1 MVKEKAMSV
10 KNVTIIMSGGVG
22 HRFGADR
29 PKQYV
34 RLNGRCVI
42 DYVIDAVKG
51 SELTDEVVVVMDPS
65 CIDYSEEL
73 KNSGFHFALNGKERP
88 DSLNSAFE
96 YIKDHFPECERIIIL
111 DAVAPLVTSELIDDY
126 LAKLDEYDAVITCQ
140 KITGALGNYDF
151 DPLDREKYYM
161 TQSPEAF
168 RFKEITKCFSTDFP
182 SQELAWQLPR
192 ETKKY
197 LNFDFKN
204 NLKLTYDYQLK
215 YAEILIQYLDNIK
228 EIK

>member
-1 MVKEKAMSV
+1 MSV
-10 KNVTIIMSGGVG
+10 KNITIIMSGGVG

-29 PKQYV
+29 PKQYTM
-34 RLNGRCVI
+34 LNGRCVI
-42 DYVIDAVKG
+42 DYVIDAAKA
-51 SELTDEVVVVMDPS
+51 SKLTDKVVVVMDPS

-73 KNSGFHFALNGKERP
+73 KNSGFDFALNGKERL

-96 YIKDHFPECERIIIL
+96 YIKAHYPECERIIIL
-111 DAVAPLVTSELIDDY
+111 DAVAPFVTGELIDDY
-126 LAKLDEYDAVITCQ
+126 LDKLTDYDTVITCQ

-161 TQSPEAF
+161 TQSPESF
-168 RFKEITKCFSTDFP
+168 RFKVITKYFTTTFP
-182 SQELAWQLPR
+182 SQELAWQMPR

-204 NLKLTYDYQLK
+204 NLKLTYDFQAK
-215 YAEILIQYLDNIK
+215 YAEYLMEYLDKQDK
-228 EIK
+228 E